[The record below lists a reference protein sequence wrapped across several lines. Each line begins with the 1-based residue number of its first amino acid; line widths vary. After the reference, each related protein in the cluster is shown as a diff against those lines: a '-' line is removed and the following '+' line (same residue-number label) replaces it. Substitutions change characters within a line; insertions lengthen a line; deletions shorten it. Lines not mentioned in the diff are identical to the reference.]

1 MAVDVL
7 IPNAGQASG
16 EATIIRWQKKAGDA
30 VRQGEVLL
38 EVETDKATME
48 VEATATGVLQAVR
61 YAEGDVVPVLTVVA
75 VIARNRTLGTVPR
88 RTPTQVSLPHL
99 RKYPSRPKVCLLADR
114 YIFCGRSGE

>member
-1 MAVDVL
+1 MRQSSAWPPTTCRCRLRPCWRTSSSRASSASSKPRGRSFAAGCEMAVDVL

-16 EATIIRWQKKAGDA
+16 EATIIRWRKKAGDA

-61 YAEGDVVPVLTVVA
+61 YTDGDVVPVLTVVA
-75 VIARNRTLGTVPR
+75 AIA
-88 RTPTQVSLPHL
+88 
-99 RKYPSRPKVCLLADR
+99 
-114 YIFCGRSGE
+114 